1 MIYGVL
7 ETTVPEIPRAYVV
20 ALQNSFGIPPL
31 VHSTNHP
38 IESIGRN
45 RVPDE
50 VLFLKS

>member
-7 ETTVPEIPRAYVV
+7 ETTVPEIPHAYVV
-20 ALQNSFGIPPL
+20 ALQNSLGIPPL